1 MYVVQQNIS
10 LQVIFIRPYV
20 IHKSKNPLE
29 NLEGQKCYF
38 FQVLRL
44 QTEHLCSAIMLM
56 MLGSYYLMHLSPFE
70 SSWHLFILQL
80 KKCIRICVQFPHFL
94 YNWMC
99 SEKYKVVVFTVS
111 RKGISIYIC
120 TAVEIKKTLYCIFKL
135 QMCVYTRLDTIL

>member
-20 IHKSKNPLE
+20 IHKSKNTLE
-29 NLEGQKCYF
+29 NVEGQNVIF
-38 FQVLRL
+38 FQVLRV

-56 MLGSYYLMHLSPFE
+56 MLGSYYLMYLSPFE
-70 SSWHLFILQL
+70 SRWHLFILQL
-80 KKCIRICVQFPHFL
+80 KKCIGICVQFLHFL

-111 RKGISIYIC
+111 RKGIYIC
-120 TAVEIKKTLYCIFKL
+120 IQVFTYAQL
-135 QMCVYTRLDTIL
+135 